1 MIVRSPQPLLAAFVE
16 HYWLARD
23 NRDTA
28 YRILPDGC
36 VDFVV
41 EIGGGGATEWLYGTS
56 TRCLTTPVERDDLR
70 VEVDRRASHGN
81 EIEAHLAICSP
92 RPTTSACAR
101 HKGATSMG
109 KGRVGREQGSSRVA
123 ALLHR
128 DYCHL
133 GRAAQFG

>member
-41 EIGGGGATEWLYGTS
+41 EIGGGGAT
-56 TRCLTTPVERDDLR
+56 
-70 VEVDRRASHGN
+70 
-81 EIEAHLAICSP
+81 
-92 RPTTSACAR
+92 
-101 HKGATSMG
+101 
-109 KGRVGREQGSSRVA
+109 
-123 ALLHR
+123 
-128 DYCHL
+128 DYL
-133 GRAAQFG
+133 PGRAATPHVDGRQLDVPVLVHHPLKPDRPLAPGSPHRNATRPRLAGERGPIPSGLNVMGSK